1 MVAVLALTASPVLWG
16 QRGGRGAAAAA
27 AAQQAGTPAETPQ
40 AGTPAG
46 TPAGAASATGRGGRG
61 AAGAAGGEA
70 SNDFYNFN
78 PAAAA
83 VRPDPSVDKPAV
95 ETHQKIT
102 LNGQPLAYTARAGF
116 LPVLNATTGA
126 PEAHIF
132 FTAYAKDGVS
142 DAPSRP
148 IMFFF
153 GGGPGVSPA
162 WQEFGGLGP
171 KRMKPEGGWGDN
183 PDTILNQTD
192 LVFVNPVGT
201 GFSFPMQPSRATVF
215 WNTAGDIA
223 SLGEFVRVYLDRNN
237 RLSSPL
243 FLAGEDAGTG
253 RVAGLTEYLGE
264 HLIPVRGVVLLS
276 LMAAPDSIAGDTQ
289 YLTLLPSLTLA
300 SWYHKKLSPEMN
312 ATSAEQIAGQARQF
326 ASREYLHALY
336 KGDRMTA
343 EEKTKVVADL
353 ARMTGLSKAFIINND
368 LRVTLDRYS
377 AELMREQHEGISR
390 SDGRVTGY
398 VPGTGGGRGGGG
410 GGGGRGRGGQGPV
423 DFNMSKIS
431 GPFATT
437 YVDYLRRELTFTG
450 RKDGI
455 FYLTSGGVGT
465 FTSTGND
472 DANLSAAFARNPNLH
487 LFVGIDFF
495 DMGMPFYTAEY
506 TLAHLDVSNEVRA
519 KNITVS
525 HQEAGN
531 MAYIDSKAVVKLG
544 RDLGSFIGTA
554 VKSAN

>member
-312 ATSAEQIAGQARQF
+312 AMSAEQIAGQARQF

>member
-1 MVAVLALTASPVLWG
+1 
-16 QRGGRGAAAAA
+16 
-27 AAQQAGTPAETPQ
+27 
-40 AGTPAG
+40 
-46 TPAGAASATGRGGRG
+46 
-61 AAGAAGGEA
+61 
-70 SNDFYNFN
+70 
-78 PAAAA
+78 
-83 VRPDPSVDKPAV
+83 
-95 ETHQKIT
+95 
-102 LNGQPLAYTARAGF
+102 
-116 LPVLNATTGA
+116 
-126 PEAHIF
+126 
-132 FTAYAKDGVS
+132 
-142 DAPSRP
+142 
-148 IMFFF
+148 
-153 GGGPGVSPA
+153 
-162 WQEFGGLGP
+162 
-171 KRMKPEGGWGDN
+171 
-183 PDTILNQTD
+183 
-192 LVFVNPVGT
+192 
-201 GFSFPMQPSRATVF
+201 
-215 WNTAGDIA
+215 
-223 SLGEFVRVYLDRNN
+223 
-237 RLSSPL
+237 
-243 FLAGEDAGTG
+243 
-253 RVAGLTEYLGE
+253 
-264 HLIPVRGVVLLS
+264 
-276 LMAAPDSIAGDTQ
+276 MAAPDSIAGDTQ

-312 ATSAEQIAGQARQF
+312 AMSAEQIAGQARQF
-326 ASREYLHALY
+326 ATREYLHALY

-353 ARMTGLSKAFIINND
+353 ARMTGLSKAFLINND

-398 VPGTGGGRGGGG
+398 VPGTGGGRGGG

-495 DMGMPFYTAEY
+495 DMGMPFYAAEY

-554 VKSAN
+554 AVAK

>member
-1 MVAVLALTASPVLWG
+1 MVAALALTASPVLWG

-27 AAQQAGTPAETPQ
+27 QQAGASAETPQ
-40 AGTPAG
+40 PGAPAA
-46 TPAGAASATGRGGRG
+46 TGAAAATGRGGRG
-61 AAGAAGGEA
+61 GAAGAAGET
-70 SNDFYNFN
+70 NDFYNFN
-78 PAAAA
+78 PAAAL
-83 VRPDPSVDKPAV
+83 VRPDPSVDKPPV

-102 LNGQPLAYTARAGF
+102 VSGQPLAYTARAGF

-142 DAPSRP
+142 DVSTRP

-153 GGGPGVSPA
+153 GGGFGVSPA

-183 PDTILNQTD
+183 PDTILNQAD

-201 GFSFPMQPSRATVF
+201 GFSFPVQPSRAAIF
-215 WNTAGDIA
+215 WNTTGDIA

-237 RLSSPL
+237 RLASPL

-264 HLIPVRGVVLLS
+264 HLIPVRGLVLLS
-276 LMAAPDSIAGDTQ
+276 LMASADSIAGDTQ
-289 YLTLLPSLTLA
+289 VLTLLPSLTMA

-312 ATSAEQIAGQARQF
+312 AMSAEQIAGQARQF

-343 EEKTKVVADL
+343 EEKNKVVADL
-353 ARMTGLSKAFIINND
+353 ARLTGLSKAFIVNND

-377 AELMREQHEGISR
+377 AELLRDQHEGISR

-398 VPGTGGGRGGGG
+398 VPGNGGGRGG
-410 GGGGRGRGGQGPV
+410 GGGGRGRGGPTAV

-431 GPFATT
+431 GPFATA
-437 YVDYLRRELTFTG
+437 YVDYLRRELAFTG

-455 FYLTSGGVGT
+455 FYLSSGGVGT

-495 DMGMPFYTAEY
+495 DMGLPFYTAEY
-506 TLAHLDVSNEVRA
+506 TLAHLDVSPEVRA

-531 MAYIDSKAVVKLG
+531 MAYLDSKAVVKLG
-544 RDLGSFIGTA
+544 RDLNSFIGSAVTA
-554 VKSAN
+554 K

>member
-519 KNITVS
+519 KNIKVS